1 MSQRRLNIFGDF
13 IDAMD
18 LPDALS
24 HMFSAGRYSGN
35 VFSVADSSHL
45 RLSAGA
51 FMLPNGV
58 VVLEDEYKDLLIPN
72 SSAPISYTV
81 LYQSEDD
88 LLMGGSPAIL
98 KLVSGLYQQE
108 TFTDST
114 VMGWVVYQGGSVP
127 LSASHFFQPNY
138 LRVVSAPSTFLWEM
152 LSPLPAALRVGAWQE
167 TTSYTESTGE
177 SVTKWQSPIN
187 TSGVTSTQTVRI
199 PFIVKNQPQKLV
211 IRMHVDI
218 HCYLDIKVNIGGTL
232 LSVASLVSNTSSLAS
247 FEYNLPF
254 TDSSIWQQGKT
265 ACVEINISSTQSARS
280 ASIAYVAMTSEQ
292 LPFSIFS

>member
-1 MSQRRLNIFGDF
+1 MSQRRINIFGDF

-18 LPDALS
+18 LPEAFS
-24 HMFSAGRYSGN
+24 HMFSAGRYTGN

-45 RLSAGA
+45 RLSAGS

-81 LYQSEDD
+81 IYQSEDD

-98 KLVSGLYQQE
+98 RLTSGLYQQDI
-108 TFTDST
+108 FTDST
-114 VMGWVVYQGGSVP
+114 VMGWVVYPGGSVP
-127 LSASHFFQPNY
+127 LSASHFLQPNY
-138 LRVVSAPSTFLWEM
+138 LRIVANSSKFMWEILAPFS
-152 LSPLPAALRVGAWQE
+152 AALRVGSWQE

-187 TSGVTSTQTVRI
+187 TSGIVNTQKIRI
-199 PFIVKNQPQKLV
+199 PFIIKEQPKKLI

-218 HCYLDIKVNIGGTL
+218 HCNLDIKINVGGTF
-232 LSVASLVSNTSSLAS
+232 LSVASSVSNTSSLAS
-247 FEYNLPF
+247 FEYDLPY
-254 TDSSIWQQGKT
+254 TDSSIWLAGKT
-265 ACVEINISSTQSARS
+265 ACVEISISSTQSARS
-280 ASIAYVAMTSEQ
+280 ASFAYVAMTGEQ